1 MNNHSQVS
9 VIIPTYNR
17 PHLIG
22 RALKSV
28 LNQTYQNFEIVIVDS
43 SPNNETEK
51 VVDSFNERRIK
62 YIHNKVKTNTSSAR
76 NQGVREA
83 SQSSKYIAF
92 LDDDDEWLPQF
103 LEKTLKVLEEK
114 KDIAM
119 ATSNLELRTRGG
131 KRIRESHGSTN
142 LWEQGISCGC
152 VIRKEIF
159 TEENLWYDERLE
171 IMEDPDLGIRVLKNH
186 KWECLPEVLWIY
198 YVYPS
203 SGNEITLCSAPEIRS
218 VELFYKKNY
227 LIFQQLGKK
236 ALSFLYYRTGKI
248 FLRTKETKKGRKNL
262 LKAFLT
268 YSSFEHLFYYLLSF
282 FPTLFWSARF
292 RVWKQKIFRGK
303 L

>member
-1 MNNHSQVS
+1 MNNHPQTS

-22 RALKSV
+22 RAIKSV
-28 LNQTYQNFEIVIVDS
+28 LNQTYQNFEIVVIDS
-43 SPNNETEK
+43 SPDDKTEK
-51 VVDSFNERRIK
+51 VVKSFNEKKIK
-62 YIHNKVKTNTSSAR
+62 YIHNKEKTITSAAR
-76 NQGVREA
+76 NQGIRE
-83 SQSSKYIAF
+83 SNQNSKYIAF
-92 LDDDDEWLPQF
+92 LDDDDEWLPRF
-103 LEKTLKVLEEK
+103 LEKTSKVLEEK
-114 KDIAM
+114 EDIVM
-119 ATSNLELRTRGG
+119 ATSNLELRTRDG
-131 KRIRESHGSTN
+131 KRIRESHGSPY

-159 TEENLWYDERLE
+159 TEKNLWYDERLE

-186 KWECLPEVLWIY
+186 KWECLPEVLWVY

-282 FPTLFWSARF
+282 FPTLFWNTRF
-292 RVWKQKIFRGK
+292 RVWKQKVFRGK
-303 L
+303 I